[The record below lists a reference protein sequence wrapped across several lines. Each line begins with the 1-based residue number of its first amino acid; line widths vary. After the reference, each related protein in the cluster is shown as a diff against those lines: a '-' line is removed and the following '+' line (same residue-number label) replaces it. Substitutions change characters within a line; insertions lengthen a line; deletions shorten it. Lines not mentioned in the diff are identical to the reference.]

1 MMVQLNEILAT
12 FQGQSL
18 GMDRESQ
25 SNLWILGNFWGTTF
39 FVILVIY
46 IPVT

>member
-18 GMDRESQ
+18 GMDRERAKVIS
-25 SNLWILGNFWGTTF
+25 GFWAISEVQHF
-39 FVILVIY
+39 L
-46 IPVT
+46 